1 MCGIFVYTN
10 SNNSDQ
16 HKFEN
21 NTNSTNNTNNTNN
34 TTSKINTT
42 VDNAATSSSTSDSS
56 SSNDAN
62 SVSSSEPEYGSDSYV
77 EKWDE
82 SERRGTSWS
91 YTHDQPVKTGD
102 DGHQY
107 KRMYNPD
114 TGESYWGYMY

>member
-1 MCGIFVYTN
+1 VCGIFIYTN

-21 NTNSTNNTNNTNN
+21 NTTNNTNNTNN

-42 VDNAATSSSTSDSS
+42 VNNTATSTVASDSS
-56 SSNDAN
+56 SNDKGAI
-62 SVSSSEPEYGSDSYV
+62 SSSDPEYGSDSYV